1 MKRNYA
7 YLLCIF
13 IFFAIKTVCLAENA
27 MNVMSKENKISS
39 TQLEKLKQVT
49 FNDSQIQIHLIDGSV
64 VTHEFT
70 EFDNII
76 FGEYVPIISLDE
88 LIFENTEFNVYLS
101 EEKTLR
107 VESSTTI
114 NSLNLIDLYGHTI
127 KVSLSG
133 NESNVVNVSVKSL
146 TTGLYIILAET
157 ENGVKTS
164 KIIIK

>member
-1 MKRNYA
+1 
-7 YLLCIF
+7 
-13 IFFAIKTVCLAENA
+13 
-27 MNVMSKENKISS
+27 MSKENKISS

-76 FGEYVPIISLDE
+76 FGEYVPIISLNE
-88 LIFENTEFNVYLS
+88 LISENTEFNVYLS

-114 NSLNLIDLYGHTI
+114 KSLNLIDLYGHTI

-133 NESNVVNVSVKSL
+133 NESNVVSVSVKSL

-157 ENGVKTS
+157 ENGVKTI